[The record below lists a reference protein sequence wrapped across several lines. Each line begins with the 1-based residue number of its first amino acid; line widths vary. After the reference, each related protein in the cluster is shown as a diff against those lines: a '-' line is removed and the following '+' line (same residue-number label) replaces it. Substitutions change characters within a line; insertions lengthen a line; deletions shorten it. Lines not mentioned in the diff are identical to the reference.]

1 MNIYSTPYL
10 SSYLDQFTILFC
22 IIALYID
29 TLICFKEKINEA
41 SIKMLFFKLS
51 IIFYIQYLFSV
62 ASLQLCICE

>member
-29 TLICFKEKINEA
+29 TLICFKEKINEEDFGLLFW
-41 SIKMLFFKLS
+41 MLGGKEQFNKVEE
-51 IIFYIQYLFSV
+51 LFLV
-62 ASLQLCICE
+62 